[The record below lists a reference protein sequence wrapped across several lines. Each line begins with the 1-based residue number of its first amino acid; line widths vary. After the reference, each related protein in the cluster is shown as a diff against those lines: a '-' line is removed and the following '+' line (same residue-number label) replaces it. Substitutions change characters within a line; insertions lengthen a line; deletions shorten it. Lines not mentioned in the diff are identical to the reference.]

1 MLSRTDIEKYFHGE
15 KKGSWLFILIGLSG
29 IAVSVIFFFLL
40 HSALYRGM
48 AVPLLSLGL
57 VSALV
62 GFTIYARSDKQML
75 DILAAYERNPR
86 KLREK
91 EFPRME
97 KVMRSFKLYRLI
109 EVGLLV
115 AGAGLYIYFI
125 RDFRHDF
132 WRGFG
137 FALALMAIVLLVA
150 DYTAEKRSYLYKKVL
165 EEFVNQQ

>member
-1 MLSRTDIEKYFHGE
+1 
-15 KKGSWLFILIGLSG
+15 
-29 IAVSVIFFFLL
+29 
-40 HSALYRGM
+40 
-48 AVPLLSLGL
+48 
-57 VSALV
+57 
-62 GFTIYARSDKQML
+62 ML

-97 KVMRSFKLYRLI
+97 KVMRSFRLYRLV

-150 DYTAEKRSYLYKKVL
+150 A
-165 EEFVNQQ
+165 